1 MMCQVK
7 ILYNTHLEVR
17 LTLEKTLRANAL
29 FDVYGGLLTD
39 SQKEVLISYIA
50 DNDSFGEIAD
60 RFKISRQAVSD
71 IVNRALD
78 KLEQYESKLH
88 LVSKLNNILA
98 KVEEKANSL
107 TTDCE
112 LAQKIALTYTDLIKS
127 LED

>member
-17 LTLEKTLRANAL
+17 LLLEKTLRANAL